1 MTLIKTCQ
9 IFRGVLP
16 LAATFLIA
24 FSAIAQDN
32 QKLAQEADKI
42 HRKIL
47 TIDTHNDTALR
58 INNPNS
64 KPGGSN
70 PQVSFQKM
78 KDGGLDAAFFAI
90 YVGQES
96 RDSAGLAK
104 ATAFADDQLRKFK
117 SYTEN
122 YKGAAIAYNS
132 KDLLRNKREG
142 ITSVVL
148 AIENGYVFQKNI
160 SLVKHFADMG
170 VVAVTLCHNKN
181 NDICDASMDTAPEH
195 HGLSPFGVEVVK
207 EMNRLK
213 LIIDVSHAST
223 ESLFDILEVSTLP
236 IIASHSGVWNIKN
249 HNRNLK
255 DNEIKAIA
263 AKGGLI
269 QVATGRFFLS
279 DKPKEEVTVSDI
291 ANHIDYVVKLVGID
305 HVGIGTD
312 FDGGGGV
319 VGLEGA
325 DKMKNITIELLKR
338 GYSEED
344 IAKFWGK
351 NLLTILHKHGK

>member
-1 MTLIKTCQ
+1 MKHFQ
-9 IFRGVLP
+9 VLV
-16 LAATFLIA
+16 LTTILSLTFTSLWGQNEKELTEAAEKFHA
-24 FSAIAQDN
+24 RYF
-32 QKLAQEADKI
+32 
-42 HRKIL
+42 
-47 TIDTHNDTALR
+47 TIDTHNDTALHL
-58 INNPNS
+58 NNPDRGHS
-64 KPGGSN
+64 VTKG
-70 PQVSFQKM
+70 QVTFPM
-78 KDGGLDAAFFAI
+78 MREGGLDAAFFAI
-90 YVGQES
+90 FLAQGPRDDKSHIDARNNAEEELVKFLEYVKNQDGV
-96 RDSAGLAK
+96 RVAHSAL
-104 ATAFADDQLRKFK
+104 
-117 SYTEN
+117 
-122 YKGAAIAYNS
+122 
-132 KDLLRNKREG
+132 DLINNKRDG
-142 ITSVVL
+142 FLSVVPAL
-148 AIENGYVFQKNI
+148 ENGYPIGKDL
-160 SLVKHFADMG
+160 SLIQYFHNLG
-170 VVAVTLCHNKN
+170 VRAITLCHNKN
-181 NDICDASMDTAPEH
+181 NEICDASMDTIREH
-195 HGLSPFGVEVVK
+195 NGLSPFGVSVVK

-338 GYSEED
+338 GYREED